1 MHDLRWKFQA
11 FGLSGSRQTTWI
23 ISAVAG
29 FFGVLGL
36 ILLVPAHSQAA
47 ECLRFPSD
55 GERLFDIS
63 RNGNLVGSQRYS
75 FSRHEGRFLVRS
87 DIEIQLS
94 RGSSVLYRYRH
105 NAEESWQ
112 AGRLQTYVSDTD
124 DDGARYLVR
133 AERVEGIFEGRVNG
147 RSFTVSGFVIPASF
161 WHRDTPSSRVL
172 WDGGDG
178 MVKVVRGLDRGP
190 ELIEVRGETVEARRF
205 ELSGQIQRVLWY
217 DAHCA
222 LVRMSFLARDG
233 SEFVAELR

>member
-1 MHDLRWKFQA
+1 MLA
-11 FGLSGSRQTTWI
+11 L
-23 ISAVAG
+23 V
-29 FFGVLGL
+29 
-36 ILLVPAHSQAA
+36 LLVPAQSLAA
-47 ECLRFPSD
+47 ECLRFPSN

-87 DIEIQLS
+87 DIEIKLS

-105 NAEESWQ
+105 NAEESWL
-112 AGRLQTYVSDTD
+112 AGRLQAYVGDTD

-133 AERVEGIFEGRVNG
+133 AERVKGIFEGRVNG

-161 WHRDTPSSRVL
+161 WHRDTPSSQVL

-178 MVKVVRGLDRGP
+178 MVKVIRGLDRGS
-190 ELIEVRGETVEARRF
+190 ELIKVRGETVEARRF
-205 ELSGQIQRVLWY
+205 ELSGQIQRILWY

-222 LVRMSFLARDG
+222 LVRMSFFARDG